1 MQPLLATEKVCDSSS
16 HFNTARRPSPPL
28 IRGPGFCFPLIKGS
42 GDEER
47 RSGRFFSHPSQGEWR
62 RRASLRPILLPPSQ
76 RAWGFFSSLIKGLG
90 FCSPFSREVA
100 TKSVAQADSSP
111 SFSRGLGL
119 LLLPYQGPRILL
131 PPYQGGLGGILTSTS
146 EIRDYSKQCSFIIL
160 SK

>member
-1 MQPLLATEKVCDSSS
+1 MVYDSPS
-16 HFNTARRPSPPL
+16 HFVTARAASPPL
-28 IRGPGFCFPLIKGS
+28 S
-42 GDEER
+42 GAQDSASPYQGEWR
-47 RSGRFFSHPSQGEWR
+47 RRTSLGGFFSHPSQREGR

-76 RAWGFFSSLIKGLG
+76 GASGFSSPLIKGLG
-90 FCSPFSREVA
+90 FCSPLSRGGA
-100 TKSVAQADSSP
+100 TESVAQADSSP